1 MLTELLDLILKKRMK
16 KVSMLFS
23 YWLGYFDGNGDF
35 VWKKNKD
42 EEDINQDAYMREI
55 DKMGIATIPDK
66 APSKEEKIF
75 SQNMVFVRLCSC
87 LQDSETPMEAIQRLG
102 QSNQKK
108 KQKSQRH
115 QLPFERS
122 KFLTFSWFL
131 VQQEKTLSPE
141 QIQLNKKM
149 MDLLSECCS
158 ILLEEYVNI
167 YEMKKEDLKRL
178 VIVMCMR
185 KSW

>member
-1 MLTELLDLILKKRMK
+1 MSTSHL
-16 KVSMLFS
+16 
-23 YWLGYFDGNGDF
+23 LGYFDGNGDF

-42 EEDINQDAYMREI
+42 EEEINQDAYMREI

-122 KFLTFSWFL
+122 KSLTFS
-131 VQQEKTLSPE
+131 
-141 QIQLNKKM
+141 
-149 MDLLSECCS
+149 
-158 ILLEEYVNI
+158 
-167 YEMKKEDLKRL
+167 
-178 VIVMCMR
+178 
-185 KSW
+185 